1 MKKTQLDEEQV
12 RLILQLHR
20 ERCSL
25 NKIVNELGISRRVVK
40 RTLKENG
47 IEPKTKSQIIKS
59 QIPQLLDKDMLTN
72 MYYDKCMSIDDIA
85 HELGTNTQVVK
96 NSFKDLG
103 IKVLPQN
110 LKRIQKYTPDLL
122 KDKDFVIR
130 EYIDKKRSVN
140 SLAKQFGTSDTTIKT
155 MLDYH
160 GIDRRDF
167 IQQVAVTERTEE
179 QKLNSKIARRLRSRL
194 SIAVN
199 NNQKAG
205 SAVRDLGCSIEQLKK
220 HLESK
225 FEPGMS
231 WDNYGYWG
239 WHIDHVVPLSA
250 FDLNNPEQFKKAC
263 HYTNLQPL
271 WSNDNFKKSDSLG
284 DKSDL
289 FIVCGVS
296 GSGKSWVCN
305 QLKDISYYVS
315 YDEIPREQH
324 YYEFIEGSKTN
335 LPILY
340 DPFRSPTT
348 ILRRYSTQ
356 FNTRLIVIDEPLD
369 TIVSRIKQR
378 GGKPNIDSLEK
389 IRGKIPRWRQYA
401 EFSGTSDQV
410 LEYLKSE
417 MSKDKS
423 DD

>member
-1 MKKTQLDEEQV
+1 MKRTQLNKDQV
-12 RLILQLHR
+12 ELILQLHR
-20 ERCSL
+20 ERYSL
-25 NKIVNELGISRRVVK
+25 NKIVNELGILRRVVK

-47 IEPKTKSQIIKS
+47 IEPKTKSQIIKE
-59 QIPQLLDKDMLTN
+59 QIPQLLDRDLLTE
-72 MYYDKCMSIDDIA
+72 MYYGRRMSIDGIA
-85 HELGTNTQVVK
+85 HQLGTNTQVIK
-96 NSFKDLG
+96 NSFKNLN
-103 IKVLPQN
+103 IKTIPQN
-110 LKRIQKYTPDLL
+110 LKRIQKHTPDLL
-122 KDKDFVIR
+122 KDKEFMVR
-130 EYIDKKRSVN
+130 EYVEKKRSIN
-140 SLAKQFGTSDTTIKT
+140 SLAKQFGTSDTAIKT

-160 GIDRRDF
+160 NIDRRGF
-167 IQQVAVTERTEE
+167 IEQVAVTERTED

-194 SIAVN
+194 SNALN

-205 SAVRDLGCSIEQLKK
+205 SAVGDLGCSIEEFKK
-220 HLESK
+220 HLESQ
-225 FEPGMS
+225 FTDGMT

-239 WHIDHVVPLSA
+239 WHIDHIIPLST
-250 FDLNNPEQFKKAC
+250 FDLSDPDQFKQAC
-263 HYTNLQPL
+263 HFTNLQPL

-296 GSGKSWVCN
+296 GSGKSWACN
-305 QLKDISYYVS
+305 QLKDVSYYVS

-324 YYEFIEGSKTN
+324 YYEFVEGSKSD

-348 ILRRYSTQ
+348 ILRRYSAQ
-356 FNTRLIVIDEPLD
+356 FNARLIVIDESLD

-389 IRGKIPRWRQYA
+389 IRGKIPRWKQYA

-410 LEYLKSE
+410 LEYLKNE
-417 MSKDKS
+417 MRKDEI